1 MRVFS
6 AADKHEAALRELK
19 KRKQVYPRLIMT
31 RRMSSEQAE
40 WQIAV
45 MEAIA
50 ADYAEAA
57 ERERLL

>member
-1 MRVFS
+1 MTFT
-6 AADKHEAALRELK
+6 AADKHEAAVRELR

-31 RRMSSEQAE
+31 RRMSQSEADR
-40 WQIAV
+40 QIAV